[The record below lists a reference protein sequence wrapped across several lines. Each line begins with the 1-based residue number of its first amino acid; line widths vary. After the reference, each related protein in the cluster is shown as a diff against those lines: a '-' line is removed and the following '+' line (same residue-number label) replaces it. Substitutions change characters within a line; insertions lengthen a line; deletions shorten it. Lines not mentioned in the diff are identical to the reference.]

1 MPSKT
6 QFSQHPQHHPSSQ
19 SPWLEHHMIEHK
31 LQTKH
36 PSFHNIIRAFIVL
49 DFNITWLSTHYRP
62 SRLLISKRRA
72 WVWLG
77 EKRRW
82 NENICG
88 LEVFMYQSTPV
99 QWIDAGVVVNCRDM
113 DSYTKTS
120 IHCRCMQVHSSKT
133 RGQPC
138 LPFPFHVTDA
148 LRISSSSCCPWYWWN
163 QCYGWS
169 TQHLK

>member
-19 SPWLEHHMIEHK
+19 SPWLEHHMIERK

-36 PSFHNIIRAFIVL
+36 PSFHNIIRALIVVDL
-49 DFNITWLSTHYRP
+49 TSHDWAPITDQADSWYP
-62 SRLLISKRRA
+62 KEEYEF
-72 WVWLG
+72 WLG

-99 QWIDAGVVVNCRDM
+99 QWIDAGMVVNCRDM
-113 DSYTKTS
+113 DWYTKTS
-120 IHCRCMQVHSSKT
+120 IHCKCMQVHSSKM

-148 LRISSSSCCPWYWWN
+148 LRISSSSCCPWYWN
-163 QCYGWS
+163 QCYGRS
-169 TQHLK
+169 TRHLK